1 MNKRNEAIAQSVC
14 PEWQSIF
21 LSIVE
26 GDFVS
31 NEERESFNQHVE
43 KCLNCS
49 RAFDE
54 AFDG

>member
-14 PEWQSIF
+14 SEWQFTF

-26 GDFVS
+26 GDLVS
-31 NEERESFNQHVE
+31 DEERESFNQHVE
-43 KCLNCS
+43 KCLNCG